1 MARAGSSLLLTL
13 ARVPPKM
20 RPGDWPLKDSCF
32 QGPNSPPAAW
42 RQPPAGL
49 FSCPRGQSCGRLRRA
64 LPGGVSPASRPE
76 GPAWKGE
83 PREWEGLA
91 LARFTPRGHALGT
104 CLEEEHVPPVLGVAA
119 RGTASCAR
127 GAAEPASAAGGV
139 QPRPRLGAQHP
150 LLLIPEL
157 GGGPAPRSRAV
168 CSPPHPG
175 PRHLPHRTA
184 GQREPS
190 TARGGRLAQGSWA
203 NPPCH
208 TGRRKKEKLSQ
219 EEHRLVCKPVRR
231 WGTSGRDQPMCSV
244 RGWLRPWQA

>member
-1 MARAGSSLLLTL
+1 M
-13 ARVPPKM
+13 
-20 RPGDWPLKDSCF
+20 
-32 QGPNSPPAAW
+32 
-42 RQPPAGL
+42 
-49 FSCPRGQSCGRLRRA
+49 
-64 LPGGVSPASRPE
+64 
-76 GPAWKGE
+76 
-83 PREWEGLA
+83 
-91 LARFTPRGHALGT
+91 ARFTPRGHALGT

-219 EEHRLVCKPVRR
+219 EEHRLRLQTCAALGDLRSGPAHVQREGLAAPMAGVRLGGYTPRPFPTLGGCGAGHGPGPPEAEQDLTRGRGLQTSLSSDFPGGRSWPV
-231 WGTSGRDQPMCSV
+231 W
-244 RGWLRPWQA
+244 